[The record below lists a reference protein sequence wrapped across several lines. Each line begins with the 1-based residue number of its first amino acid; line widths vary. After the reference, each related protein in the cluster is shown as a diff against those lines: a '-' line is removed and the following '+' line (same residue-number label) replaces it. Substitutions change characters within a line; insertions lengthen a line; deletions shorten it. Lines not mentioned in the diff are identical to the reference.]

1 MKTLSR
7 FAKPVSYAMA
17 AGMLA
22 MSLHLP
28 AARADMIDTEAV
40 VNTAQ
45 AQQKRS
51 RLHAARNRE
60 EVKTK
65 LLSLGV
71 DPAQV
76 QARVDALT
84 ENEAQALAM
93 HIDEMPAAAGAD
105 TVTWLLIILL
115 IVLII

>member
-7 FAKPVSYAMA
+7 FAKPVSYAIA

-28 AARADMIDTEAV
+28 AARADMIGTEAV

-45 AQQKRS
+45 AQQERS
-51 RLHAARNRE
+51 RLHEALNRE
-60 EVKTK
+60 EVKAK

-71 DPAQV
+71 DPSQV

-84 ENEAQALAM
+84 ESETQALAT
-93 HIDEMPAAAGAD
+93 HIDEMPAAGAD